1 MKEINAKKKS
11 RKKLYIFGGIGLL
24 LLALVIL
31 VIVKGNKEEII
42 SVQTEKVVKRDITQ
56 TVSAIGSIDPVFKVV
71 ITPEVTG
78 EIVSLPVKEGD
89 MVKKGT
95 TLLRIKADTY
105 LAAKERAEANLQ
117 SAKATL
123 SARKA
128 ELDKITSDYNRAKEL
143 YAKKL
148 SSDAELEAVK
158 SQYLSTSS
166 LYNGAE
172 ANVLQSEAAVREA
185 LEQLNKTTIV
195 SPMDGTVTQ
204 LNVELG
210 ERVLG
215 SGFSQG
221 TNIMTVA
228 DLSNM
233 QAIVDVDEN
242 DITLIS
248 YGDTA
253 RVKVDAFG
261 EHEFLGVVYEIGN
274 SAKQSG
280 FGTQD
285 QVINFEVKIKIFAQ
299 EKKIRPGMSCNANI
313 ETDTKFQVVSVPIPS
328 VTARIDQK
336 PETDGEDEETSLQVS
351 EKKNGSIE
359 APQEIVFIVTEG
371 KAKSV
376 SVKTGISDD
385 NYIEIISG
393 LSGDEEVVSG
403 SYRAISRELEN
414 GKLVK
419 VENRDGGKKKPAA
432 N

>member
-1 MKEINAKKKS
+1 MTEIKAKKKS
-11 RKKLYIFGGIGLL
+11 RKKLYIFGGIGVL

-31 VIVKGNKEEII
+31 VILKGNKEEII
-42 SVQTEKVVKRDITQ
+42 IVQTENVIKRDITQ

-89 MVKKGT
+89 VVKKGT
-95 TLLRIKADTY
+95 VLLRIKADTY

-128 ELDKITSDYNRAKEL
+128 ELDKITADYNRAKEL

-148 SSDAELEAVK
+148 SSDAELEAIK
-158 SQYLSTSS
+158 SQYLSLSS

-185 LEQLNKTTIV
+185 VEQLNKTTIV

-261 EHEFLGVVYEIGN
+261 DHEFLGVVYEIGN

-299 EKKIRPGMSCNANI
+299 DKKIRPGMSCNANI
-313 ETDTKFQVVSVPIPS
+313 FS
-328 VTARIDQK
+328 
-336 PETDGEDEETSLQVS
+336 
-351 EKKNGSIE
+351 
-359 APQEIVFIVTEG
+359 AP
-371 KAKSV
+371 
-376 SVKTGISDD
+376 
-385 NYIEIISG
+385 
-393 LSGDEEVVSG
+393 
-403 SYRAISRELEN
+403 
-414 GKLVK
+414 
-419 VENRDGGKKKPAA
+419 
-432 N
+432 

>member
-1 MKEINAKKKS
+1 MTEINVKKKS
-11 RKKLYIFGGIGLL
+11 RKKLYIFGGIGVL

-31 VIVKGNKEEII
+31 VILKGNKEEII

-89 MVKKGT
+89 VIKRGT
-95 TLLRIKADTY
+95 VLLRIKADVY

-123 SARKA
+123 AARKA

-148 SSDAELEAVK
+148 SSDAELEAIK

-166 LYNGAE
+166 LYNGAQ
-172 ANVLQSEAAVREA
+172 ANVAQSEAAVREA
-185 LEQLNKTTIV
+185 NEQLNKTTIT

-221 TNIMTVA
+221 TNIMTIA

-313 ETDTKFQVVSVPIPS
+313 ETETRFQVISVPIPS
-328 VTARIDQK
+328 VTARIEQK
-336 PETDGEDEETSLQVS
+336 QEPMEGEETQLQVS
-351 EKKNGSIE
+351 QKKNEHVE
-359 APQEIVFIVTEG
+359 APQEIVFIVADG

-376 SVKTGISDD
+376 PVKTGISND
-385 NYIEIISG
+385 NFIEITSG
-393 LSGDEEVVSG
+393 LTGDEEVVSG
-403 SYRAISRELEN
+403 SYRAISRDLEN

-419 VENRDGGKKKPAA
+419 VENRGGGDKKPAA
-432 N
+432 K

>member
-1 MKEINAKKKS
+1 MTEIKAKKKS
-11 RKKLYIFGGIGLL
+11 RKKLYIFGGIGVL

-31 VIVKGNKEEII
+31 VILKGNKEEII
-42 SVQTEKVVKRDITQ
+42 IVQTENVIKRDITQ

-89 MVKKGT
+89 VVKKGT
-95 TLLRIKADTY
+95 VLLRIKADTY

-128 ELDKITSDYNRAKEL
+128 ELDKITADYNRAKEL

-148 SSDAELEAVK
+148 SSDAELEAIK
-158 SQYLSTSS
+158 SQYLSLSS

-185 LEQLNKTTIV
+185 VEQLNKTTIV

-261 EHEFLGVVYEIGN
+261 DHEFLGVVYEIGN

-299 EKKIRPGMSCNANI
+299 DKKIRPGMSCNANI
-313 ETDTKFQVVSVPIPS
+313 ETETRFQVISVPIPS
-328 VTARIDQK
+328 VTARVEQI
-336 PETDGEDEETSLQVS
+336 PESDEEEPSQLQVS
-351 EKKNGSIE
+351 TKKNGNGE
-359 APQEIVFIVTEG
+359 MPQEIVFLVSEG

-376 SVKTGISDD
+376 KVKTGISDD
-385 NYIEIISG
+385 NYIEIAEG
-393 LSGDEEVVSG
+393 LAGDEEVVSG

-419 VENRDGGKKKPAA
+419 VENRDGGKKKPD
-432 N
+432 NK

>member
-1 MKEINAKKKS
+1 MTEIKAKKKS
-11 RKKLYIFGGIGLL
+11 RKKLYIFGGIGVL

-31 VIVKGNKEEII
+31 VILKGNKEEII
-42 SVQTEKVVKRDITQ
+42 IVQTENVIKRDITQ

-89 MVKKGT
+89 VVKKGT
-95 TLLRIKADTY
+95 VLLRIKADTY

-128 ELDKITSDYNRAKEL
+128 ELDKITADYNRAKEL

-148 SSDAELEAVK
+148 SSDAELEAIK
-158 SQYLSTSS
+158 SQYLSLSS

-185 LEQLNKTTIV
+185 VEQLNKTTIV

-261 EHEFLGVVYEIGN
+261 DHEFLGVVYEIGN

-299 EKKIRPGMSCNANI
+299 DKKIRPGMSCNANI
-313 ETDTKFQVVSVPIPS
+313 ETETRFQVISVPIPS
-328 VTARIDQK
+328 VTARVEQIPK
-336 PETDGEDEETSLQVS
+336 SDEEEPSQLQVS
-351 EKKNGSIE
+351 TKKNGNGE
-359 APQEIVFIVTEG
+359 MPQEIVFLVSEG

-376 SVKTGISDD
+376 KVKTGISDD
-385 NYIEIISG
+385 NYIEITEG
-393 LSGDEEVVSG
+393 LAGDEEVVSG

-419 VENRDGGKKKPAA
+419 VENRDGGKKKPD
-432 N
+432 NK

>member
-1 MKEINAKKKS
+1 MTEIKAKKKS
-11 RKKLYIFGGIGLL
+11 RKKLYIFGGIGVL

-31 VIVKGNKEEII
+31 VILKGNKEEII
-42 SVQTEKVVKRDITQ
+42 IVQTENVIKRDITQ

-89 MVKKGT
+89 VVKKGT
-95 TLLRIKADTY
+95 VLLRIKADTY

-128 ELDKITSDYNRAKEL
+128 ELDKITADYNRAKEL

-148 SSDAELEAVK
+148 SSDAELEAIK
-158 SQYLSTSS
+158 SQYLSLSS

-185 LEQLNKTTIV
+185 VEQLNKTTIV

-261 EHEFLGVVYEIGN
+261 DHEFLGVVYEIGN

-299 EKKIRPGMSCNANI
+299 DKKIRPGMSCNANI
-313 ETDTKFQVVSVPIPS
+313 ETETRFQVISVPIPS
-328 VTARIDQK
+328 VTARVEQI
-336 PETDGEDEETSLQVS
+336 PESDEEEPSQLQVS
-351 EKKNGSIE
+351 TKKNGNGE
-359 APQEIVFIVTEG
+359 MPQEIVFLVSEG

-376 SVKTGISDD
+376 KVKTGISDD
-385 NYIEIISG
+385 NYIEITEG
-393 LSGDEEVVSG
+393 LAGDEEVVSG

-419 VENRDGGKKKPAA
+419 VENRDGGKKKPD
-432 N
+432 NK